1 MYHYNFTNDLRISN
15 LDSILKEAANAF
27 LTDSVPS
34 ANEDKSKN
42 NNFMTVGFYFNLK
55 AKGKCAK
62 LAANGNVKKVV
73 LNFIRKFQFPN
84 MRTKADYDNSI
95 SDGIKL
101 SPMRVIV
108 KLLNALFLIDKNQA
122 YLTKDE
128 IKNFIF
134 YNDSVAKAESPN
146 IIETALQLLS
156 YRKNK
161 ILPSSISIDE
171 KEHDWNQP
179 ERQIRE
185 MIKTL
190 NWTGCFSD
198 DDDKIKFDANN
209 ISRDLKADLFEIINY
224 NSFWNGQTIDDW
236 QKYMDEGLEI
246 ENESLDTE
254 KTVDI
259 NNPSPTNFSPL
270 SSDFKPSQFIYYGV
284 PGCGKSYKVNQ
295 IINDELNEHNI
306 KDKEYH
312 KVRCVFHPEY
322 SNADF
327 VGQIYPY
334 VLPDNKGVEYRFKPG
349 PLAEIVR
356 RAYRFPTEPFFLI
369 IEEINR
375 GNAAAIFG
383 ETFQLLDRIK
393 NGDLKDKSTENHYK
407 PGWSSYGVNNFDINA
422 YIRQE
427 HDYYNTEENIK
438 YDNPYVKPRNDC
450 DLLIIDN
457 GNTRIEEN
465 KLKFSTNTAIR
476 LPPNLSIYATM
487 NTSDQN
493 VFTMDNAFQRRF
505 KFKMIE
511 NELDNAAQYDIII
524 GRNNENETS
533 TEVRWGSFR
542 KWINK
547 KILSQNTTLSKSE
560 DKCLG
565 GWFIASDAVN
575 ADENGKVTEYENI
588 SREDFAE
595 KVLKY
600 LWYDIFKRNTG
611 DAIFNKDTL
620 ADENGIVSFAKVTK
634 TFKDVAGFEA
644 FKKVFKI
651 DEKDE
656 AELKKTYAESNT
668 NP

>member
-1 MYHYNFTNDLRISN
+1 MSEYI
-15 LDSILKEAANAF
+15 K
-27 LTDSVPS
+27 
-34 ANEDKSKN
+34 KN
-42 NNFMTVGFYFNLK
+42 VEQL
-55 AKGKCAK
+55 AK
-62 LAANGNVKKVV
+62 LFDVK
-73 LNFIRKFQFPN
+73 
-84 MRTKADYDNSI
+84 TDTDNN
-95 SDGIKL
+95 
-101 SPMRVIV
+101 
-108 KLLNALFLIDKNQA
+108 LLDK
-122 YLTKDE
+122 
-128 IKNFIF
+128 
-134 YNDSVAKAESPN
+134 
-146 IIETALQLLS
+146 
-156 YRKNK
+156 
-161 ILPSSISIDE
+161 
-171 KEHDWNQP
+171 
-179 ERQIRE
+179 
-185 MIKTL
+185 
-190 NWTGCFSD
+190 
-198 DDDKIKFDANN
+198 
-209 ISRDLKADLFEIINY
+209 RDLNKRPL
-224 NSFWNGQTIDDW
+224 
-236 QKYMDEGLEI
+236 
-246 ENESLDTE
+246 NEQ
-254 KTVDI
+254 V
-259 NNPSPTNFSPL
+259 
-270 SSDFKPSQFIYYGV
+270 IYYGV
-284 PGCGKSYKVNQ
+284 PGCGKSFKVNKV
-295 IINDELNEHNI
+295 INDKLDEYSI
-306 KDKEYH
+306 IDKQYH
-312 KVRCVFHPEY
+312 KIRCVFHPEY
-322 SNADF
+322 CNADF
-327 VGQIYPY
+327 VGQIFPC
-334 VLPDNKGVEYRFKPG
+334 VLPDNKGVEYKFKPG
-349 PLAEIVR
+349 PLAEIIR
-356 RAYRFPTEPFFLI
+356 RAYLNPDEPFFLI
-369 IEEINR
+369 VEEINR

-393 NGDLKDKSTENHYK
+393 RGEPADDSTGNIYSS
-407 PGWSSYGVNNFDINA
+407 GWSSYGIDNQDINA
-422 YIRQE
+422 YIRDIQKLSGE
-427 HDYYNTEENIK
+427 KTNEKNKHSAAASGSETDSNPKCYANLAIK
-438 YDNPYVKPRNDC
+438 SKDESV
-450 DLLIIDN
+450 LH
-457 GNTRIEEN
+457 
-465 KLKFSTNTAIR
+465 FSVNTAIR